1 MHEGCAGC
9 VCATEHQGLRLF
21 EEAATTRG
29 SSSAVSLRSEKF
41 MIDCSR
47 VRELSQFSRIG
58 CDFFDLGFEELI
70 AVSRNGSGRR
80 S

>member
-21 EEAATTRG
+21 EEAPTTRG
-29 SSSAVSLRSEKF
+29 SSSAVSLRSEKL
-41 MIDCSR
+41 MIDRSR
-47 VRELSQFSRIG
+47 VREFGELSRIG

-70 AVSRNGSGRR
+70 AVSRSSSGRR